1 MAFEPMGY
9 ELLSPVEPNERRVFE
24 STEVSDPEFVTVLQ
38 GHDEDSIKRR
48 FEAYLGS
55 DPESLSDEEI
65 ADRLSYFIEF
75 GMEEDDEDFWG

>member
-1 MAFEPMGY
+1 MGY
-9 ELLSPVEPNERRVFE
+9 ELLSRVEPKERPSLE
-24 STEVSDPEFVTVLQ
+24 STEVSDPEFVTTLQ

-48 FEAYLGS
+48 LEEYLGS

-75 GMEEDDEDFWG
+75 GMDDDDEDFWG